1 MKKKIMALLTG
12 VLMLVCCVIPAMAKE
27 KTTTYIRYSST
38 GSATY
43 GFGASANA
51 EKGLGL
57 SYTDTY
63 TVTTTGGTEAWDLWT
78 DNTVTMHL

>member
-1 MKKKIMALLTG
+1 M
-12 VLMLVCCVIPAMAKE
+12 
-27 KTTTYIRYSST
+27 IRYLST

-63 TVTTTGGTEAWDLWT
+63 TVTTTGGAEAWDLWT